1 MKHWGRFVAV
11 AAVATLALAPATST
25 AALNS
30 AAAPTTTTTA
40 SIKYPNCKTL
50 NKRYP
55 HGVGRVGARDRVRGD
70 TDPVTT
76 FKRSNRLY
84 EQNRHLDRDKDKV
97 ACEKR

>member
-1 MKHWGRFVAV
+1 LPSSIARPDLRWLCCVNASTG
-11 AAVATLALAPATST
+11 T
-25 AALNS
+25 AAAS
-30 AAAPTTTTTA
+30 PTASVTA

-50 NKRYP
+50 NKKYR

-70 TDPVTT
+70 TEPVTT

-84 EQNRHLDRDKDKV
+84 EQNKHLDRDKDKV